1 MKSAMSKNEVE
12 MRSRFDFSRAT
23 RGRFSDQYGQGHTVT
38 LLDGD
43 PDMEDPLDLNQG
55 DSQLTEV
62 FGKNLLISHL
72 VAAGFEVAQ
81 PVRDKGVDLVVYK
94 DGEDAK
100 NYVPCLIQLKAS
112 SQESFSLD
120 KKYERF
126 GPRLLIAYVWN
137 VQDPEHSDVYALTF
151 SDALKVMKMKGYA
164 ETDSW
169 TKKGYYF
176 VRSAGTELK
185 EILKPY
191 KMTTKRWQEKLQAI
205 G

>member
-1 MKSAMSKNEVE
+1 MNETE
-12 MRSRFDFSRAT
+12 IRARFDFSRAT
-23 RGRFSDQYGQGHTVT
+23 RGRFADRYQHGHTVT
-38 LLDGD
+38 LLDHD
-43 PDMEDPLDLNQG
+43 PDEDDPLETSKP

-81 PVRDKGVDLVVYK
+81 PVRDRGVDLVVYK
-94 DGEDAK
+94 DGADAK
-100 NYVPCLIQLKAS
+100 DYVPCLIQLKAS
-112 SQESFSLD
+112 SHESFSLD
-120 KKYERF
+120 KRYEHF
-126 GPRLLIAYVWN
+126 PHLLIAYVWN
-137 VQDPEHSDVYALTF
+137 VQSPAASNVYALTF
-151 SDALKVMKMKGYA
+151 KDALQVMKEKGYV

-176 VRSAGTELK
+176 VRSAGVELK
-185 EILKPY
+185 EILEPY

>member
-1 MKSAMSKNEVE
+1 MKPAMTRNEIE

-23 RGRFSDQYGQGHTVT
+23 RGRFSDRYEQSHSVT

-43 PDMEDPLDLNQG
+43 PEMEDPLDISHA

-81 PVRDKGVDLVVYK
+81 PVRDRGVDLVVYK

-100 NYVPCLIQLKAS
+100 DYVPCLIQLKAS
-112 SQESFSLD
+112 SHESFSLD

-126 GPRLLIAYVWN
+126 PHLLIAYVWN
-137 VQDPEHSDVYALTF
+137 VQTPALSSVYALTF
-151 SDALKVMKMKGYA
+151 ND
-164 ETDSW
+164 
-169 TKKGYYF
+169 
-176 VRSAGTELK
+176 RSEERRVGK
-185 EILKPY
+185 ECRSRWSPY
-191 KMTTKRWQEKLQAI
+191 
-205 G
+205 

>member
-1 MKSAMSKNEVE
+1 MKSAMSKNEIE

-23 RGRFSDQYGQGHTVT
+23 RGRFSDRYEQDHSVT

-94 DGEDAK
+94 DGENAK
-100 NYVPCLIQLKAS
+100 DYVPCLIQLKAS

-126 GPRLLIAYVWN
+126 PHLLIAYVWN
-137 VQDPEHSDVYALTF
+137 VRTPAQSDVYALTF
-151 SDALKVMKMKGYA
+151 KEALQVMEKKGYSK
-164 ETDSW
+164 TDSW
-169 TKKGYYF
+169 MSGGYYF
-176 VRSAGTELK
+176 VRNAGVDLK
-185 EILKPY
+185 KILEPY
-191 KMTTKRWQEKLQAI
+191 KMTPKRWREKLQSV
-205 G
+205 